1 MTCVTPGENEM
12 RTELAYSEEF
22 NDTINAE
29 RAYELYW
36 ADVITDKRA
45 FCCPGEACPARYT
58 CANLDTP
65 ELELKQQP
73 HYRAQRGHETHLV
86 GCPFDA
92 ELEQLTR
99 TGVGA
104 GREAD
109 AGLPA
114 PDRFLLA
121 RPADH
126 FKAQT
131 ALPGGTAGLRGRG
144 VGGGSGGLRSRR
156 TDFYSVAALVS
167 RWLKA
172 RRAGVDADQ
181 TIRVGAN
188 QAISYKEM
196 FECIFHK
203 RPQLSG
209 NERVYWGTASIVEE
223 DKGFRIR
230 FRDAIESVSPGEEL
244 PRRVRPSLM
253 IWKSTLQASEMK
265 RLHAKRLLR
274 FSASTDFCVVFVY
287 GVPTAI
293 KGKDGSGIYV
303 DFKVKNLDFIDV
315 ESIEIYERIKRPVG
329 E

>member
-1 MTCVTPGENEM
+1 MKCVAPGENEM

-36 ADVITDKRA
+36 ADVIADKRA

-86 GCPFDA
+86 GCPFDV
-92 ELEQLTR
+92 EIEQLTR
-99 TGVGA
+99 TGVRT

-126 FKAQT
+126 FKPQT
-131 ALPGGTAGLRGRG
+131 ALPGGTGGLRGRG

-172 RRAGVDADQ
+172 RRDGVDGDK

-188 QAISYKEM
+188 QAISYKDM
-196 FECIFHK
+196 FECIFHEHT
-203 RPQLSG
+203 QLSG
-209 NERVYWGTASIVEE
+209 SERVYWGTASIMEE
-223 DKGFRIR
+223 EKGFRIR
-230 FRDAIESVSPGEEL
+230 FFHAVDSVLPGAEL
-244 PRRVRPSLM
+244 PRKVKPSLV
-253 IWKSTLQASEMK
+253 IWKDSLQASEMK
-265 RLHAKRLLR
+265 RLHTKRLMR
-274 FSASTDFCVVFVY
+274 FSESREKCVVFVY
-287 GVPTAI
+287 GVPLVTKA
-293 KGKDGSGIYV
+293 KDGDAIYV
-303 DFKVKNLDFIDV
+303 NFKVRNLDFIDI
-315 ESIEIYERIKRPVG
+315 ESMDIYERIKRPIDK
-329 E
+329 